1 MLQVLNHNKSNA
13 LIKKEMTKNTT
24 IITGGE
30 GTNRDL
36 GIGEKV
42 LENCKLIWQK
52 KLRLISKK
60 NTSTAPLNY
69 PLPCRMNVSSLTPV
83 SAFHLVLTL
92 FLNTSI
98 IKKKPS
104 VIQCFFL
111 LIWKINPFVKAA
123 HTECPPPSYYQC
135 LLC

>member
-1 MLQVLNHNKSNA
+1 
-13 LIKKEMTKNTT
+13 MTKNTT

-42 LENCKLIWQK
+42 LENCKLRWQK

-98 IKKKPS
+98 IKKKTFSHIVFFSPYLENKSLCWSCSHRMPS
-104 VIQCFFL
+104 SKLLSVSTL
-111 LIWKINPFVKAA
+111 LIL
-123 HTECPPPSYYQC
+123 HTA
-135 LLC
+135 LCRLTLF

>member
-1 MLQVLNHNKSNA
+1 
-13 LIKKEMTKNTT
+13 MTKTTT
-24 IITGGE
+24 IITGWGG

-60 NTSTAPLNY
+60 NTSMAPLNY
-69 PLPCRMNVSSLTPV
+69 LLPCRMNVSSLTLV

-98 IKKKPS
+98 I
-104 VIQCFFL
+104 
-111 LIWKINPFVKAA
+111 
-123 HTECPPPSYYQC
+123 
-135 LLC
+135 